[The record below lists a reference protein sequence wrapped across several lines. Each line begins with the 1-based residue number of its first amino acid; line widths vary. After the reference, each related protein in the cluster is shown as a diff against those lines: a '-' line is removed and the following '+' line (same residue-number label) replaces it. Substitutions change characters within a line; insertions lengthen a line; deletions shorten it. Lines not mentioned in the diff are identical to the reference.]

1 MDDCARRFGR
11 QGYEVGLRGANKEL
25 KRLSL
30 LLLVLLL
37 HTTHALAELADTET
51 WNKVKARMNGDTGY
65 SLRADYRGPE
75 GHFLFRYIVQGAG
88 DRILTEVL
96 EGSSRGV
103 GTRIYYD
110 PERDKENVTMQTSMF
125 RLRRSL
131 ESRDLKNSPVHKP
144 LFAHL
149 LDELG
154 RDPSEVD
161 VRPPGNMIFMFGD
174 KAAVHEF
181 LTVDAKGNPV
191 RLTRMEANKEISR
204 LTFDQ
209 LEWGLKPIDWD

>member
-1 MDDCARRFGR
+1 M
-11 QGYEVGLRGANKEL
+11 
-25 KRLSL
+25 
-30 LLLVLLL
+30 
-37 HTTHALAELADTET
+37 HTTHALAELADTEI

-88 DRILTEVL
+88 DKILTEVL

-103 GTRIYYD
+103 GTRIFYN
-110 PERDKENVTMQTSMF
+110 PEMDKENVTMQTSMF

-154 RDPSEVD
+154 AEPSEVD
-161 VRPPGNMIFMFGD
+161 VRPPGMMTFLFGD
-174 KAAVHEF
+174 KAAIHEF
-181 LTVDAKGNPV
+181 LTVDAKGNPI
-191 RLTRMEANKEISR
+191 RLTRMQANKEISR

-209 LEWGLKPIDWD
+209 LEWGMKPIEWD

>member
-1 MDDCARRFGR
+1 M
-11 QGYEVGLRGANKEL
+11 RGANKEL

-37 HTTHALAELADTET
+37 HTTHALAELSDTEI
-51 WNKVKARMNGDTGY
+51 WNKVKARMDGDTGY

-88 DRILTEVL
+88 DKILTEVL
-96 EGSSRGV
+96 EM
-103 GTRIYYD
+103 
-110 PERDKENVTMQTSMF
+110 DKENVTMQTSMF

-161 VRPPGNMIFMFGD
+161 VRPPGNMIFLFGD
-174 KAAVHEF
+174 KAAAHEF
-181 LTVDAKGNPV
+181 LTVDAKGNPI

-209 LEWGLKPIDWD
+209 LEWGMKPIDWD